1 MTSDNR
7 EEFLN
12 FIAAKAERP
21 RHQLADHPFVPLNDL
36 PETTLAD
43 KTPAELFTLAKE
55 NSEAE
60 HVTFKTAATTD
71 LPGVLDQL
79 ITDKTAQSL
88 LLPTDER
95 IAAYGLTDWAAQVAP
110 RPTYWDPAGSRT
122 ENIQRAQDA
131 DLAIG
136 CVEFLCAESGTI
148 TVATTPGQGRSFHF
162 LPKHYVA
169 LVPQSRIVPR
179 SRQAMDWYDTE
190 LKAGRLHTSNIN
202 FITGPSNSGDIEMVL
217 VVGVHGPID
226 MTYVVLTDK

>member
-1 MTSDNR
+1 M
-7 EEFLN
+7 
-12 FIAAKAERP
+12 
-21 RHQLADHPFVPLNDL
+21 
-36 PETTLAD
+36 
-43 KTPAELFTLAKE
+43 
-55 NSEAE
+55 
-60 HVTFKTAATTD
+60 
-71 LPGVLDQL
+71 
-79 ITDKTAQSL
+79 
-88 LLPTDER
+88 
-95 IAAYGLTDWAAQVAP
+95 
-110 RPTYWDPAGSRT
+110 
-122 ENIQRAQDA
+122 
-131 DLAIG
+131 
-136 CVEFLCAESGTI
+136 EFLCAESGTI